1 MKKILLSCLCIALCG
16 TYVFAQDLGINEAIK
31 MYNEAAGA
39 LNSQEYAKALEN
51 AKQALEIIKT
61 LDAEEAGELKG
72 DIENL
77 IPKISFGEAR
87 QLVVD
92 KEYEKA
98 LVALQEASKAAELYN
113 DANIKSSIA
122 ELLPQVMMGH
132 ANALLSTDKY
142 AEAVEEYQKILAAE
156 PNNETVYL
164 RIGQAQSRLNN
175 EAEAI
180 AAFEK
185 ASELGSPEAEKQLGT
200 VYLKKAAAASK
211 DKNYKDALTNAQK
224 TLEYDATN
232 ATAIKLLA
240 SAAVQLKN
248 WDVAIP
254 NLEKIIPSEKNPD
267 NFIYNLAMAY
277 DAKGNKA
284 KACENFKKIVGNAT
298 FKAYAEAKVKE
309 LCN

>member
-72 DIENL
+72 DLENL
-77 IPKISFGEAR
+77 IPKILYGEAR
-87 QLVVD
+87 QLIN
-92 KEYEKA
+92 KENEKA

-113 DANIKSSIA
+113 DADIKKATEGLI
-122 ELLPQVMMGH
+122 PQVMMS
-132 ANALLSTDKY
+132 LDKY
-142 AEAVEEYQKILAAE
+142 AEAVEEYQKILAND
-156 PNNETVYL
+156 PNNETAYFQ
-164 RIGQAQSRLNN
+164 IGQAQSRLNN

-200 VYLKKAAAASK
+200 VYWKKAVAANTA
-211 DKNYKDALTNAQK
+211 KNYKEVLTNAQK

-232 ATAIKLLA
+232 TPATRLLA
-240 SAAVQLKN
+240 STAIRLKN

-267 NFIYNLAMAY
+267 DFIYNLALAY

-284 KACENFKKIVGNAT
+284 KACENFKKIAGNAK